1 MNFRVAGA
9 IGSPIRVTLC
19 PSVTFKG
26 NLMTTEIDPVSIETR
41 QRSIPESM
49 QSWASGAG
57 AMAVCLGICL
67 GGGVFAADAPA
78 KKPTMQQVLDASK
91 ASDWRA
97 LDDNNTLYMEL
108 PGGRVVIE
116 LAAEFAPLHAAN
128 IRTLVHQEYFDGLAV
143 LRVVDN
149 FVSQWGDPNAE
160 DETKVRSLGKAK
172 ASLAPEFSRPAKGLA
187 FTPLRDGDVYA
198 PEVGFSNGFPA
209 ARDPKTGQ
217 AWLTHCYGMVGA
229 GRGNEAESGSGA
241 ELYVVIGQAPRQ
253 LDLNIA
259 TVGRVVQGMELLAA
273 LPRGTG
279 PAGFYEKDQEK
290 LPIKSI
296 RLAADIP
303 LAKRSHLEVMRTD
316 TPAFTALVESRRNRS
331 DDWYLK
337 PAGKIDVCNVP
348 IPVREQKV
356 DM

>member
-1 MNFRVAGA
+1 MLLTLTISLGMSLA
-9 IGSPIRVTLC
+9 VT
-19 PSVTFKG
+19 
-26 NLMTTEIDPVSIETR
+26 
-41 QRSIPESM
+41 
-49 QSWASGAG
+49 
-57 AMAVCLGICL
+57 AV
-67 GGGVFAADAPA
+67 AADAPA

-91 ASDWRA
+91 ASDWRP
-97 LDDNNTLYMEL
+97 LDADNTLYMEL

-116 LAAEFAPLHAAN
+116 LNKDFAPLHAAN
-128 IRTLVHQEYFDGLAV
+128 IRTLVKQKYFDGLAV

-149 FVSQWGDPNAE
+149 FVTQWGDPNAE
-160 DETKVRSLGKAK
+160 DEGKARSLGKAK
-172 ASLAPEFSRPAKGLA
+172 ASLAPEFSRPAKDLA
-187 FTPLRDGDVYA
+187 FTPLPDGDVYA

-273 LPRGTG
+273 LPRGNG
-279 PAGFYEKDQEK
+279 PGGFYENDQEK
-290 LPIKSI
+290 LPITSI
-296 RLAADIP
+296 RLAADV
-303 LAKRSHLEVMRTD
+303 AQKDRSHLQILRTD
-316 TPAFTALVESRRNRS
+316 TPTFTALVESRRNRS

-337 PAGKIDVCNVP
+337 PAGKIGLCNVP